1 MKAIGIKMVD
11 LQPMTANEAI
21 EKGYK
26 TNNYTGEEKG
36 YEVTYPYG
44 YKSWSPKAVADKA
57 YFKLADEHGETIKQE
72 DIERF
77 IAKES
82 VTTAGSKN
90 TVVTLATIT
99 GFEANGISSCVK
111 PENYDANIGKKFAR
125 PHAVDQIWAGLGFV
139 LQWAKYGLTFNK

>member
-26 TNNYTGEEKG
+26 TNNYIGEEKG
-36 YEVTYPYG
+36 YEVTYPDG

-57 YFKLADEHGETIKQE
+57 YFKLADEHGEAIKQE

-99 GFEANGISSCVK
+99 GFEANGISS
-111 PENYDANIGKKFAR
+111 IGKKFAR

>member
-26 TNNYTGEEKG
+26 TNNYTGKEKG
-36 YEVTYPYG
+36 YEVTYPDG

-57 YFKLADEHGETIKQE
+57 YFKLADEHGETIKQK
-72 DIERF
+72 DIKRF

-99 GFEANGISSCVK
+99 GFEANGISSCIK

-125 PHAVDQIWAGLGFV
+125 PHAADQIRAGLGFV

>member
-36 YEVTYPYG
+36 YEVTYTDG
-44 YKSWSPKAVADKA
+44 YKSWSPKAV
-57 YFKLADEHGETIKQE
+57 
-72 DIERF
+72 
-77 IAKES
+77 
-82 VTTAGSKN
+82 
-90 TVVTLATIT
+90 
-99 GFEANGISSCVK
+99 
-111 PENYDANIGKKFAR
+111 ANIGKKFAR

>member
-11 LQPMTANEAI
+11 LQPMAANEAI

-36 YEVTYPYG
+36 YEVTYPDG

-99 GFEANGISSCVK
+99 GFEASGISSCVK
-111 PENYDANIGKKFAR
+111 PENYDVNIGKKLAR
-125 PHAVDQIWAGLGFV
+125 LRAIDQILTGLGFV
-139 LQWAKYGLTFNK
+139 LRWAKYGLTFDK